1 MGECVNA
8 ISIHA
13 PTKGATRDYAPY
25 TTFKAISIHAP
36 TKGAT
41 ILPYH
46 KILARYPFQSTLP
59 RRERQCPDALQK
71 QFYKFQS
78 TLPRRERRGNS
89 NRRKHNFNFNPRSHE
104 GSDLTLS
111 LVFRT
116 QIRFQST
123 LPRRERQQF
132 YPILHLIFFNFH

>member
-41 ILPYH
+41 LTKPVILV
-46 KILARYPFQSTLP
+46 
-59 RRERQCPDALQK
+59 DMG
-71 QFYKFQS
+71 FQS
-78 TLPRRERRGNS
+78 TLPRRERRFYRIIKFLQDIHFNPRSHEGSDNALTLCKSNS
-89 NRRKHNFNFNPRSHE
+89 TNFNPRSHE
-104 GSDLTLS
+104 GSDGE
-111 LVFRT
+111 
-116 QIRFQST
+116 I
-123 LPRRERQQF
+123 
-132 YPILHLIFFNFH
+132 PIDANIISISIHAPTKGAT